1 MLPVKHMKI
10 IRAHHLGMCFGVRNA
25 INTALDIAS
34 EHPLSILGELVH
46 NPDVVASLRG
56 RGIRITHEINELRT
70 LDVLVTAHGISRRRL
85 NILNE
90 SGFRVW
96 DATCPLVRK
105 AQQAIRDLASDGY
118 HPIVIGRR
126 DHVEVRGLTEDLPE
140 YDVVLTESDI
150 RNLAQRPR
158 LGVVAQTTQPIERVL
173 HLLKLLRERF
183 PVSEL
188 KFVDT
193 VCPTTTLRRT
203 AAVDLARECDAMVV
217 VGGANSNNTRE
228 LADACRNVCG
238 RVYHVERASDLR
250 DEWFADI
257 ASVGITAGTSTPDG
271 AIDEV
276 EERLRAIAGEPVLET
291 DQLSPEPM
299 EKEGAM
305 ARL

>member
-1 MLPVKHMKI
+1 MKI
-10 IRAHHLGMCFGVRNA
+10 IRAHHIGMCFGVRNA
-25 INTALDIAS
+25 INTAFDIAS
-34 EHPLSILGELVH
+34 EHPLSILGDLVH
-46 NPDVVASLRG
+46 NPDVIASLRD
-56 RGIRITHEINELRT
+56 RGIRIAREIKELRT
-70 LDVLVTAHGISRRRL
+70 LDVLVTAHGISHRRL
-85 NILNE
+85 NVLNE

-105 AQQAIRDLASDGY
+105 AQQAIRDLASAGY
-118 HPIVIGRR
+118 HPVVIGRR

-150 RNLAQRPR
+150 QKLAERPR

-183 PVSEL
+183 PLSEL

-217 VGGANSNNTRE
+217 VGGSNSNNTRE
-228 LADACRNVCG
+228 LADACRAVCA

-250 DEWFADI
+250 EEWFADI
-257 ASVGITAGTSTPDG
+257 SLVGITAGTSTPDS

-276 EERLRAIAGEPVLET
+276 EERLRAVAGEPALES
-291 DQLSPEPM
+291 DQLPSEPI
-299 EKEGAM
+299 EKERVM